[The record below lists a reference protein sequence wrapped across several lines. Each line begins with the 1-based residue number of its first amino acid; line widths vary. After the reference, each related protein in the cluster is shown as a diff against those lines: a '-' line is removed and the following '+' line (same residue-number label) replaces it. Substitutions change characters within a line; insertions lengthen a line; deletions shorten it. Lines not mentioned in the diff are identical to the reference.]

1 MSNITLSSLRKFAR
15 SILFENNLNEYSA
28 RPDDGQY
35 IQNSRLGGALNSP
48 MIDGDN
54 NYHSIKDE
62 NEYLEDDVTETPNGL
77 PFSSDDIV
85 PISSVESHLEPLGV
99 KKTNNINKD
108 VSPTNKVELSKYIAS
123 ASKDLN
129 FNTNSEYA
137 AFWKDFSKLIEKN
150 K

>member
-1 MSNITLSSLRKFAR
+1 MSNITISSLREFAR
-15 SILFENNLNEYSA
+15 SILFENNLHEYSA

-35 IQNSRLGGALNSP
+35 IQNTRLGGAVNAAL
-48 MIDGDN
+48 IDGDN

-62 NEYLEDDVTETPNGL
+62 NEYLDDDVTETPNGL

-123 ASKDLN
+123 ATKDLN
-129 FNTNSEYA
+129 FSTNNEYA
-137 AFWKDFSKLIEKN
+137 SFWKDFSELIEKN

>member
-1 MSNITLSSLRKFAR
+1 MSNITISSLREFAR
-15 SILFENNLNEYSA
+15 SVLFENNLHEYSA

-35 IQNSRLGGALNSP
+35 IQNTRLGGAVNAAL
-48 MIDGDN
+48 IDGDN

-62 NEYLEDDVTETPNGL
+62 NEYLDDDVTETPNGL
-77 PFSSDDIV
+77 PYSSDDIV
-85 PISSVESHLEPLGV
+85 PINSVESHLEPLGV

-123 ASKDLN
+123 ATKDLN
-129 FNTNSEYA
+129 FNTNNEYA
-137 AFWKDFSKLIEKN
+137 SFWKDFSELIEKN